1 MKKLHISGKRK
12 ALGALLASLIIGVSS
27 TAALAEEA
35 GDLSVFDENDAEL
48 SILEESSLMR
58 KQLAHMLQGKKNF
71 KEADYEDA
79 IQSADKTEPK
89 TKKSAVYPAIETDK
103 SQTIPIS
110 SISNNEQESEP
121 ALDSFSR
128 SLQKPLRSA
137 GIQRSST
144 VETADNDNSSE
155 VSLGR
160 RFLERYYASIGR
172 SYSDTSRQMD
182 HFFKAQENASRIDE
196 NHSKGKSLGRKFLKR
211 YEEATKPQEPVIIA
225 DSALSDYPQ
234 RSLDCQYLDYESGAS
249 NIIFVKPGFKTDIL
263 LPAGDKLQRIT
274 CGDRQ
279 RFDIKTYYDKAD
291 LRWHVYVQP
300 YQHDVTTNVI
310 ISTDRHT
317 FQAKLETTEL
327 LKPFVRWDV
336 PDDVYAGYKDR
347 NVVMDVENVKDLN
360 FDYDHNG
367 KLSAAWAP
375 LNVFDDKHWNTY
387 LSFEKNILQR
397 INPVILGKSED
408 GTMVIIPYEK
418 RGDIIVMNK
427 VYKEFDVRVGDHI
440 TNYVRT
446 AR

>member
-71 KEADYEDA
+71 KEANYGDT

-103 SQTIPIS
+103 SQTF
-110 SISNNEQESEP
+110 EP

-137 GIQRSST
+137 GIQRSR
-144 VETADNDNSSE
+144 TADNDNSSE

-172 SYSDTSRQMD
+172 SYSDTARQVD
-182 HFFKAQENASRIDE
+182 KIFKDQENVSESEQKSFER
-196 NHSKGKSLGRKFLKR
+196 KSLGSKFLKR
-211 YEEATKPQEPVIIA
+211 YEDAMQPQEPVIIG

-234 RSLDCQYLDYESGAS
+234 RSLDCQYLDYESGGS

-279 RFDIKTYYDKAD
+279 RFDIKTYYDKSD

-300 YQHDVTTNVI
+300 YQHDVTTNII

-408 GTMVIIPYEK
+408 GTMVIVPYEK